1 MSVKVH
7 VQFTVQKDADKF
19 KAKAMEV
26 VKTSKVRRLFFIE
39 LFLTV
44 RQFWSGNLL
53 YYFTTNIIFM
63 NKIFFK

>member
-39 LFLTV
+39 LFLIV
-44 RQFWSGNLL
+44 RQFWSDNLL
-53 YYFTTNIIFM
+53 YFTTNIIFM
-63 NKIFFK
+63 N